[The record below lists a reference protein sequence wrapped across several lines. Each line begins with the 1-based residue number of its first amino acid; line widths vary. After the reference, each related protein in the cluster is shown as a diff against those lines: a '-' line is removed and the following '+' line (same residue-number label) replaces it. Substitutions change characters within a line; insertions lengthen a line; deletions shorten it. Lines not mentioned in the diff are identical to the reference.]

1 MINYALC
8 GGFPGGGAAKNPPA
22 NARDTCLIPG
32 PGRSPRGRN
41 GNPLQFSCWEN
52 PMDRG
57 AYRATVHGVEKS
69 QTQLSKHACS
79 VATYLGEFVP
89 LASLVTSA
97 FSVSISRSVVSNS
110 FRPHGLQPTTLL
122 CPWDFSSKNTGVGCC
137 FLPQGIFPT
146 QGLNL
151 RLLHLQHCQAGSL
164 SLVPPGKRLGG
175 HAPNIRHRNS
185 FPPETSIQGPGP
197 NPPEVASRLEV
208 HVMPP
213 SYSPLG
219 FL

>member
-1 MINYALC
+1 
-8 GGFPGGGAAKNPPA
+8 
-22 NARDTCLIPG
+22 
-32 PGRSPRGRN
+32 
-41 GNPLQFSCWEN
+41 
-52 PMDRG
+52 MDRG

-219 FL
+219 FLWSGPWLPLRVCLCISVSQNLAHSKCPRNTFWPGFTSAVRSPTWFI